1 MNNLFKS
8 VLLSGITASF
18 LMGVTPLMAQPAP
31 GGQGGPGGNPPDPT
45 QMRQQMMDR
54 LRERFDVKDDAEWKI
69 LATRIEKVNTAR
81 REAGGGFGGMGRMMR
96 PPGGGQGG
104 PNATA
109 GQPGQQGGRRGGFG
123 AEPSAEEADLQ
134 KALDGK
140 ASNDELK
147 TKLAAV
153 REARKVKEAALA
165 AAQEDLRKV
174 LSVKQEAEALLMGL
188 VK

>member
-1 MNNLFKS
+1 MNKLFKS

-18 LMGVTPLMAQPAP
+18 LMGVTPLTAQPAP
-31 GGQGGPGGNPPDPT
+31 GGQGGNRPDPA
-45 QMRQQMMDR
+45 QMRQMMMER
-54 LRERFDVKDDAEWKI
+54 MRERFDVKDDAEWKI
-69 LATRIEKVNTAR
+69 LETRIEKVTTAR
-81 REAGGGFGGMGRMMR
+81 QQAGGGFGGGMRGMMR

-123 AEPSAEEADLQ
+123 PEPSAEEADLQ

-147 TKLAAV
+147 TKLAAL
-153 REARKVKEAALA
+153 RESRKAKQAALV
-165 AAQEDLRKV
+165 AAQEELRKV
-174 LSVKQEAEALLMGL
+174 LSVKQEAEAYLMGL
-188 VK
+188 VQ